1 MMTEI
6 RDEMCRTWLI
16 VIFMFHQSKSAV
28 TDNKKSKTIS
38 KFTLPG
44 SVKMLIGLVDSEHEY
59 ISFST
64 QLTNNHEKV
73 LKLTSGFATVVPTA
87 AVQ

>member
-1 MMTEI
+1 
-6 RDEMCRTWLI
+6 
-16 VIFMFHQSKSAV
+16 MFHQSKSAIR
-28 TDNKKSKTIS
+28 NLKTANFS
-38 KFTLPG
+38 
-44 SVKMLIGLVDSEHEY
+44 SVKTLIELVGSDPEY
-59 ISFST
+59 ISIST